1 MYPLFNPQNSSIKQV
16 AILVPILEKKKKGK
30 KYVALRKICQ
40 LNYKKLSKY

>member
-16 AILVPILEKKKKGK
+16 AIIVPILEKKKGK
-30 KYVALRKICQ
+30 EYVALRKICQ